1 VTRCDSL
8 YLPIVQA
15 FVPLRAPVDKLEP
28 VRNVRSTLLTGSI
41 QALRTRGMFDAYFKL
56 LPDQHHDNILSMVA
70 GVWIPIELAKVH
82 YETLDRLIPSEV
94 EQLEMGRDVADRIH
108 RTILATVAK
117 AATGAGVTP
126 WMGLSAFPKLWERT
140 FEGGG
145 VEVHKLGPKDAR
157 IDLVKLALLDV
168 PYFHRAFRGVLAA
181 GIELFCRKA
190 FVTPMPKRSDLWPFK
205 LQWAG

>member
-1 VTRCDSL
+1 M
-8 YLPIVQA
+8 QA
-15 FVPLRAPVDKLEP
+15 FVPLRAPVDQLEP
-28 VRNVRSTLLTGSI
+28 VQSVRSTLLTGSL
-41 QALRTRGMFDAYFKL
+41 QALRTRGMFDAYLKL
-56 LPDQHHDNILSMVA
+56 LPDKYNDAILSMVA
-70 GVWIPIELAKVH
+70 GVWVPLELAKVH
-82 YETLDRLIPSEV
+82 YETLDRLLPSEA

-117 AATGAGVTP
+117 AAMGAGVTP
-126 WMGLSAFPKLWERT
+126 WAGLGAMPKLWDRT
-140 FEGGG
+140 FMGGG

-157 IDLVKLALLDV
+157 IDLVKLALVDV

-190 FVTPMPKRSDLWPFK
+190 FVTAMPKRGAVAPFK